1 MKKIMMKV
9 LAFWAKAII
18 RKYHPKVIGITGSV
32 GKTSTKEVTAF
43 VLAHKFR
50 VRASIKNYN
59 NEFGLPFS
67 IIGVESPGKNIW
79 GWIQVFWKIKKL
91 LLIRD
96 KNYPEILILEMG
108 VDREGDMD
116 YLLSIVKPDI
126 GVLTNVSQSHLEYF
140 GSLEKIKK
148 EKAKLIK
155 NLNKDGLA
163 ILNFDNKNLQDL
175 PREIKSKCWLYGLGE
190 GVDFLAKDVSLTLP
204 ADLLSGEFYGINFK
218 LEHQGSVLPIIL
230 PGAISY
236 PAVHSSLVA
245 LAIGLYLNLNLIEI
259 KKYLQEI
266 PSVSGRMEIL
276 PGIKETIIINDAYN
290 SSPES
295 ALSALRTMEEIKLSR
310 GRKIAVLGDMLELG
324 AYSEEGHR
332 AVGKRVAEVGIDLL
346 ITIGPKSLLLSK
358 SALSAGLPEENIFEF
373 DQVEESLEF
382 IKDKVRPGDLVLIK
396 ASRGIKLDKII
407 QELKLYNDG
416 KPD

>member
-1 MKKIMMKV
+1 
-9 LAFWAKAII
+9 
-18 RKYHPKVIGITGSV
+18 
-32 GKTSTKEVTAF
+32 
-43 VLAHKFR
+43 
-50 VRASIKNYN
+50 
-59 NEFGLPFS
+59 
-67 IIGVESPGKNIW
+67 
-79 GWIQVFWKIKKL
+79 
-91 LLIRD
+91 
-96 KNYPEILILEMG
+96 MG

-148 EKAKLIK
+148 EKAKLLK

-230 PGAISY
+230 PGVISY

-324 AYSEEGHR
+324 TYSEEGHR
-332 AVGKRVAEVGIDLL
+332 AVGKRVAEAGINLL
-346 ITIGPKSLLLSK
+346 ITIGPKGSLLSK

-382 IKDKVRPGDLVLIK
+382 IKDKIRPGDLVLIK

-416 KPD
+416 KPG

>member
-1 MKKIMMKV
+1 MMKV

-148 EKAKLIK
+148 EKAKLLK

-324 AYSEEGHR
+324 TYSEEGHR

-382 IKDKVRPGDLVLIK
+382 IKDKIRPGDLVLIK
-396 ASRGIKLDKII
+396 ASRGMRLDKII

>member
-1 MKKIMMKV
+1 MKKIMMKI

-18 RKYHPKVIGITGSV
+18 KKYHPKIIGITGSV
-32 GKTSTKEVTAF
+32 GKTSTKEIVAS

-79 GWIQVFWKIKKL
+79 GWVQVFWKIKKL
-91 LLIRD
+91 LLFSD

-140 GSLEKIKK
+140 KSLEKIKK
-148 EKAKLIK
+148 EKSKLLK
-155 NLNKDGLA
+155 NLKKDGLA
-163 ILNFDNKNLQDL
+163 ILNFDNKNLRDL
-175 PREIKSKCWLYGLGE
+175 PREIKSKCWLYGLE
-190 GVDFLAKDVSLTLP
+190 DGVDFLAKDISLTLP
-204 ADLLSGEFYGINFK
+204 SDLLSGQFYGINFK

-236 PAVHSSLVA
+236 PVVYSSLVA
-245 LAIGLYLNLNLIEI
+245 LAVGFYLGLNLIEI

-266 PSVSGRMEIL
+266 SSVSGRMEIL
-276 PGIKETIIINDAYN
+276 PGIKETILINDAYN

-295 ALSALRTMEEIKLSR
+295 ALSALRTMREIKLPQ
-310 GRKIAVLGDMLELG
+310 GRKIAILGDMLELG
-324 AYSEEGHR
+324 TYSEEGHK
-332 AVGKRVAEVGIDLL
+332 AVGKKVAEIGIDLL
-346 ITIGPKSLLLSK
+346 ITIGAKSKLLSE
-358 SALSAGLPEENIFEF
+358 SALNSGMLEDNIFEF

-382 IKDKVRPGDLVLIK
+382 IKDKIKPSDLILVK

>member
-148 EKAKLIK
+148 EKAKLLK

-324 AYSEEGHR
+324 TYSEEGHR

-382 IKDKVRPGDLVLIK
+382 IKDKIRPGDLVLIK
-396 ASRGIKLDKII
+396 ASRGMRLDKII